1 MIQIK
6 NLNKISQFSKLN
18 FRFEIWIYLV
28 SHVIQKL
35 HDEFQVNESVCI
47 AKFEQQCVITIIKIF
62 ENEPKFR
69 WLDEK
74 IFHCTCQLYSNTF
87 NDRCTLKAQAITSNV
102 LRFFSKYFLHRQH
115 NRYIGFALYTI
126 SLILVSYI
134 SLKCLSHPPYD
145 RS

>member
-6 NLNKISQFSKLN
+6 NFNKVSQFSQLN

-35 HDEFQVNESVCI
+35 HDGIQVNESVCI
-47 AKFEQQCVITIIKIF
+47 TKFEQQCVITIIKIF

-69 WLDEK
+69 WSDEK
-74 IFHCTCQLYSNTF
+74 IFCYYFLCQFYSNTF
-87 NDRCTLKAQAITSNV
+87 NDHCILRAQAITFHL

-115 NRYIGFALYTI
+115 NRYIGFALYTN
-126 SLILVSYI
+126 SLILI
-134 SLKCLSHPPYD
+134 
-145 RS
+145 